1 MTNNLDANDLL
12 DFGIKLY
19 KQKRYGE
26 ALLVIHAMSFGV
38 KIGKVLPLKWSD
50 LIHKNKVKDKI
61 IINGKTIPLNETCK
75 EITTLVYFKIKRK
88 IKLDDYVYVNKK
100 QKLLETSNLSKNL
113 KRLALDI
120 YGKTYIHLTSSS
132 MERAWALS
140 VVEANH
146 YSKEAFIMLTQ
157 YMGKRSV
164 KDTIEFLGC
173 EPKSQTEIRHDYI
186 DNLTLSLSLT

>member
-1 MTNNLDANDLL
+1 MTNNLDTNDLL

-19 KQKRYGE
+19 QRRNYGE
-26 ALLVIHAMSFGV
+26 ALLVIHSMSFGV

-50 LIHKNKVKDKI
+50 LIHKNQVKDKI

-113 KRLALDI
+113 KRLALGI
-120 YGKTYIHLTSSS
+120 YDKTYNHLTSSS

>member
-1 MTNNLDANDLL
+1 MTNKLDSNDLL

-19 KQKRYGE
+19 QQRNYGE
-26 ALLVIHAMSFGV
+26 ALLVIHTMSFGV

-50 LIHKNKVKDKI
+50 LIHKNQVKNKI

-75 EITTLVYFKIKRK
+75 EITALVYFKIKSK
-88 IKLDDYVYVNKK
+88 IKLDDYIYLNKNLK
-100 QKLLETSNLSKNL
+100 RLETTNLSKNL
-113 KRLALDI
+113 KRFAKDI
-120 YGKTYIHLTSSS
+120 YGKTYLNLTSSS

-146 YSKEAFIMLTQ
+146 YSKEAFIMLTD
-157 YMGKRSV
+157 YMGKRTV
-164 KDTIEFLGC
+164 KATIEFLGC